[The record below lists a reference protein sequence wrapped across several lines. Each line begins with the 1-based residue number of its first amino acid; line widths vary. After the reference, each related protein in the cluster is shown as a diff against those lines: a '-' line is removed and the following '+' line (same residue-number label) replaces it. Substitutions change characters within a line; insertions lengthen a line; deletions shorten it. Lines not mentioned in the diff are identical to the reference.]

1 MPITE
6 TTTATG
12 SGSVGVAG
20 LSAVTAAAATGQ
32 VDIAVLLGAFA
43 GSVVFVMSA
52 TEYHWLI
59 RIVYLLVSTIIGYQ
73 SAPLTAGWL
82 SVELVVAAIING
94 VLAIIVLNGLIIEA
108 KSGNKILQAIFS
120 LLSSK
125 K

>member
-12 SGSVGVAG
+12 GVSVGVAG
-20 LSAVTAAAATGQ
+20 LSAVTAAAVMGQ
-32 VDIAVLLGAFA
+32 VDIAALLGAFA

-59 RIVYLLVSTIIGYQ
+59 RIVYLLVSTVIGYQ

-94 VLAIIVLNGLIIEA
+94 VLAIIVLNGLIVEA
-108 KSGNKILQAIFS
+108 KSGKILQAIFS